1 MSKEVDALGQAYQ
14 TLSRNGFDAT
24 LHSFGEVN
32 KGFQVL
38 AAEVAD
44 YSKRVFD
51 DGMRAWEQLLG
62 VKSFDQAIRIQSEY
76 AKTAYDKYIAEF
88 SKLSEMYA
96 GMARSAYRPV
106 EEAVAG
112 KVA

>member
-1 MSKEVDALGQAYQ
+1 MSKEVNALGQSYQ

-62 VKSFDQAIRIQSEY
+62 VKSFDQAIKIHSDY
-76 AKTAYDKYIAEF
+76 AKTAYEKRIAAL
-88 SKLSEMYA
+88 SKLGEMHA
-96 GMARSAYRPV
+96 GSRSRVAARQV
-106 EEAVAG
+106 V
-112 KVA
+112 

>member
-1 MSKEVDALGQAYQ
+1 MSKEVNALGQSYQ

-51 DGMRAWEQLLG
+51 DGMHAWEQLLG
-62 VKSFDQAIRIQSEY
+62 VKCFDQAIKIHSEY
-76 AKTAYDKYIAEF
+76 A
-88 SKLSEMYA
+88 
-96 GMARSAYRPV
+96 SAKGAQRN
-106 EEAVAG
+106 ASS
-112 KVA
+112 

>member
-1 MSKEVDALGQAYQ
+1 MSKEVNAVGQSYQ

-76 AKTAYDKYIAEF
+76 AKTAYDKHIAEL

-106 EEAVAG
+106 EKAMAS

>member
-1 MSKEVDALGQAYQ
+1 M
-14 TLSRNGFDAT
+14 T
-24 LHSFGEVN
+24 
-32 KGFQVL
+32 
-38 AAEVAD
+38 D
-44 YSKRVFD
+44 YSKEVFD

-76 AKTAYDKYIAEF
+76 AKTAYDKHIAEF

-96 GMARSAYRPV
+96 GMARSTYRPV

>member
-1 MSKEVDALGQAYQ
+1 MSKEVHALEQ
-14 TLSRNGFDAT
+14 TLSKNGFNGFDAT

-51 DGMRAWEQLLG
+51 DGMRAWEQLLC
-62 VKSFDQAIRIQSEY
+62 VKSFDQAIKIHSEY
-76 AKTAYDKYIAEF
+76 AKTAYEKHVAEL
-88 SKLSEMYA
+88 SKLGEMYA
-96 GMARSAYRPV
+96 GMARNAYTPV
-106 EEAVAG
+106 ESRG
-112 KVA
+112 

>member
-1 MSKEVDALGQAYQ
+1 MSKNAVGEKYQ

-44 YSKRVFD
+44 YSKRVFA
-51 DGMRAWEQLLG
+51 GMRAWEQLLG
-62 VKSFDQAIRIQSEY
+62 VKSFDQAIKIHSEY
-76 AKTAYDKYIAEF
+76 AKIAYERHIAEL
-88 SKLSEMYA
+88 SKLGEMYA
-96 GMARSAYRPV
+96 GMARNAYTSV
-106 EEAVAG
+106 ESQIA
-112 KVA
+112 

>member
-1 MSKEVDALGQAYQ
+1 MSKEVDAFGQAYQ
-14 TLSRNGFDAT
+14 TLSGNGFDAT

-62 VKSFDQAIRIQSEY
+62 VKSFDQAIKIHSEY
-76 AKTAYDKYIAEF
+76 AKTAYEKHIAEL
-88 SKLSEMYA
+88 SKLGEMYA
-96 GMARSAYRPV
+96 GMARNAFTSV
-106 EEAVAG
+106 ESRG
-112 KVA
+112 